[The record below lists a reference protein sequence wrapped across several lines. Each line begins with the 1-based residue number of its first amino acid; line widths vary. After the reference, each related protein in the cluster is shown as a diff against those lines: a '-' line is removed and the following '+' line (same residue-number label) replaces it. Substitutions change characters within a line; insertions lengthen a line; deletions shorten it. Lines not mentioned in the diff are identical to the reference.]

1 MEEERRRATNVLRS
15 ARDKRGRDEPSV
27 ARASLSLQ
35 VPIHVSHSNLY
46 VYALSC
52 IYKYIYE
59 TLSCGGGCSV
69 AALHFRGRGR
79 TVRLGPASLCRGV
92 SAFGLRR
99 WGLSVRAHSRKSAHC
114 VCTGSRKQYVYTND
128 HNLAAHPSFPEREP
142 KPSGKGK
149 RQQCS
154 SGRQTL
160 PRRLTSPAGWKR
172 LDFVAILPLDVRP
185 CRPRPGTQPLS
196 SPAAMFPSRG
206 SSISFADFAAGT
218 AQTQPEESHEPD
230 GVSFALSFVN
240 TGIIH
245 ASASPPNHTPIS
257 QPFARTCVMWAVRWR
272 QLRRRDRNMHCKG
285 LLRPREVPAPP
296 AEEPPEAGEGGHT

>member
-52 IYKYIYE
+52 IYKSMYE

-69 AALHFRGRGR
+69 AALRFRGRGR
-79 TVRLGPASLCRGV
+79 TDRLGPASLCRGV

-99 WGLSVRAHSRKSAHC
+99 WGLSARAHSRKSAHC

-128 HNLAAHPSFPEREP
+128 HNLAAYPSFPEREP
-142 KPSGKGK
+142 KSSGKGK

-172 LDFVAILPLDVRP
+172 LDFVAILPQDGAP
-185 CRPRPGTQPLS
+185 HGTH
-196 SPAAMFPSRG
+196 PAAVSIWSPSAGCAAVYVPDCDIG
-206 SSISFADFAAGT
+206 SAQHLVGCKT
-218 AQTQPEESHEPD
+218 ALE
-230 GVSFALSFVN
+230 
-240 TGIIH
+240 
-245 ASASPPNHTPIS
+245 
-257 QPFARTCVMWAVRWR
+257 
-272 QLRRRDRNMHCKG
+272 RR
-285 LLRPREVPAPP
+285 
-296 AEEPPEAGEGGHT
+296 